1 MEITPKKSLYLR
13 GLQAA
18 HSGVL
23 EIVDT
28 VFHIAMYRFCKL
40 RSAWERM
47 EVEGSAYVTRNGTA
61 PFHSFIVLNKKDDGD
76 FILHIETIE
85 KVHIQD
91 QYIMMRC
98 DDGRGKKDIL
108 GIWVHDSTDRN
119 RLLSSILRVK
129 DSHKN
134 RVDVVSL
141 LGKFV
146 GAASSRTI
154 ASVALPAAV
163 PPPASENKS
172 SALLSF
178 LKANTN
184 TKEEKIEGQTSRPAV
199 AIVPSSGNATLDDI
213 VKKPE
218 TVKNSRPSDAS
229 SKLLSLLSSGASASS
244 DFPTDCQ
251 ISAKAKMR
259 TESSAVEV
267 PNKSPSVVLKPT
279 PVSTEDTVAAL
290 KLVLSVGSSASSSPP
305 SRGSSNGLTFDSSD
319 FSPLSKEIPIVSRHS
334 SSPVTVAVSSL
345 QESSLV
351 FPVAIKLFKE
361 VEQPST
367 LVQPVATTLSA
378 SVKKSPKLISPSDL
392 GIF

>member
-28 VFHIAMYRFCKL
+28 VFHIAMYRFCKV
-40 RSAWERM
+40 RSSWERM

-61 PFHSFIVLNKKDDGD
+61 PFHSFIVLNKKADGD

-98 DDGRGKKDIL
+98 DDGHGKKYIL
-108 GIWVHDSTDRN
+108 GIWIHDLADRN
-119 RLLSSILRVK
+119 RLLGSILRVK

-146 GAASSRTI
+146 GATPSRTV
-154 ASVALPAAV
+154 ASAAPPAAV
-163 PPPASENKS
+163 PAPANENKS

-184 TKEEKIEGQTSRPAV
+184 TKEETIERQTSRPA
-199 AIVPSSGNATLDDI
+199 APIVQSSGNATLDDI

-218 TVKNSRPSDAS
+218 TVKNSRPADAS
-229 SKLLSLLSSGASASS
+229 SKLLSLLYSGASSASL

-259 TESSAVEV
+259 IESSAAEV
-267 PNKSPSVVLKPT
+267 PNKSPSVGLKPT

-305 SRGSSNGLTFDSSD
+305 SRGSSNGLSFDSSD
-319 FSPLSKEIPIVSRHS
+319 FSPLSKEIPIASRHS

-351 FPVAIKLFKE
+351 FPVAIKLFKD
-361 VEQPST
+361 VEQSST
-367 LVQPVATTLSA
+367 LVQPVLSA